1 MYERYFS
8 CYYLLLLM
16 YKVRALVPPTLC
28 QKPGL
33 RCSQAFGLVSPC
45 ARFLHLDPSRVWVCY
60 TALGDDW
67 RTGLHCY
74 CSVLVPH
81 ILPCRYTEPDSPA
94 PRKTKKIHLCMEL
107 LFWQDPFFLFSKIA
121 LFSAPLDRIRPP
133 AAFFSELQVSIHR
146 CAPRVSYR
154 AEALRSFLVCTPSAV
169 DLE

>member
-45 ARFLHLDPSRVWVCY
+45 ARFLHLDPYRVWVCC
-60 TALGDDW
+60 TARGDDW

-81 ILPCRYTEPDSPA
+81 ILSCRYTEPDSPA
-94 PRKTKKIHLCMEL
+94 PPKTKKIHLCMEL
-107 LFWQDPFFLFSKIA
+107 LFWQDPFFFPKLHF
-121 LFSAPLDRIRPP
+121 PLHPWTGYDRQPLSSLSCR
-133 AAFFSELQVSIHR
+133 
-146 CAPRVSYR
+146 
-154 AEALRSFLVCTPSAV
+154 
-169 DLE
+169 